1 MVATLVSAHKRL
13 QRLEGGGR
21 GPGGGGCGYCGD
33 GDDDR
38 RDEPYIITFD
48 DETPPDFP
56 ETCPECGRELITTIY
71 FDDDPR
77 APWNQ
82 GTA

>member
-1 MVATLVSAHKRL
+1 MVRMSTQRRL
-13 QRLEGGGR
+13 AALDGGGR
-21 GPGGGGCGYCGD
+21 GGCGYCGD

-38 RDEPYIITFD
+38 RDEPYIVTFD

-56 ETCPECGRELITTIY
+56 ETCPRCGRELITTIY

-77 APWNQ
+77 APWSRHPD
-82 GTA
+82 A

>member
-1 MVATLVSAHKRL
+1 MVTTVERRL
-13 QRLEGGGR
+13 RQLEGGGR
-21 GPGGGGCGYCGD
+21 GPGGGCGYCGD

>member
-1 MVATLVSAHKRL
+1 MVTAVERRL
-13 QRLEGGGR
+13 RQLEGGGR
-21 GPGGGGCGYCGD
+21 GPGGGCGYCGD

-48 DETPPDFP
+48 DETAPDFP
-56 ETCPECGRELITTIY
+56 ETCPECGATLVIY

-82 GTA
+82 GAA